1 MKIFCT
7 HLFHLPYTTF
17 KPSVVGIRDIHVL
30 KKMPLLVILG
40 PTASGKTRLAARVAS
55 RIGGE
60 VISADSRQVYRG
72 MTIGTG
78 KDLDEFV
85 VDGRQVRFHLIDVVE
100 AGEKY
105 NVSLFQKDFDV
116 AYQQICSRQ
125 HIPVVCGGSGMY
137 IDAILKGY
145 AFTGIPKDEALR
157 ATLDE
162 LESEELL
169 KLFDQE
175 VSAYSEVA
183 DTSTR
188 KRLIRAIEIASFL
201 KNNPDVERSST
212 DESENYEYVCIGLDP
227 PVELRRHKISTRLHD
242 RIDKG
247 LIEEVSGLLSS
258 GLSAE
263 QLTYY
268 GLEYKYVTLYL
279 TGKLTLTEMKKKLE
293 TEIHR
298 FAKRQ
303 MTYFRKMEKDGIVI
317 HWLDTGAPE
326 EEKAGEVIRVYES
339 F

>member
-1 MKIFCT
+1 M
-7 HLFHLPYTTF
+7 
-17 KPSVVGIRDIHVL
+17 VGTRDIHFL
-30 KKMPLLVILG
+30 KKKPLLVILG

-85 VDGRQVRFHLIDVVE
+85 VDGRHVRYHLIDVVE

-157 ATLDE
+157 ALLDE
-162 LESEELL
+162 LELEELL
-169 KLFDQE
+169 KIFDQG
-175 VSAYSEVA
+175 VSSYSEVA

-201 KNNPDVERSST
+201 QKNPGVQLSSA
-212 DESENYEYVCIGLDP
+212 ENYDYVCIGLDP
-227 PVELRRHKISTRLHD
+227 RVELRRQKISSRLHD
-242 RIDKG
+242 RIANG
-247 LIEEVSGLLSS
+247 LVEEVSELLSS

-279 TGKLTLTEMKKKLE
+279 TGKLTLIEMKKKLE

-317 HWLDTGAPE
+317 HWLDNDAPE
-326 EEKAGEVIRVYES
+326 EEKAGEVIRMYES

>member
-1 MKIFCT
+1 M
-7 HLFHLPYTTF
+7 
-17 KPSVVGIRDIHVL
+17 VGTRDIHFL
-30 KKMPLLVILG
+30 KKKPLLVILG

-85 VDGRQVRFHLIDVVE
+85 VDGRHVRHHLIDVVE

-157 ATLDE
+157 GLLDE
-162 LESEELL
+162 LELEELL
-169 KLFDQE
+169 EIFDQG

-201 KNNPDVERSST
+201 QKNPGVQLSSA
-212 DESENYEYVCIGLDP
+212 ENYDYVCIGLDP
-227 PVELRRHKISTRLHD
+227 RVELRRQKISSRLHD
-242 RIDKG
+242 RIANG
-247 LIEEVSGLLSS
+247 LVEEVSELLSS

-263 QLTYY
+263 QLAYY

-317 HWLDTGAPE
+317 HWLDTDAPE
-326 EEKAGEVIRVYES
+326 EEKAGEVIRMYES